1 MIILILIILII
12 ITITI
17 IIIKNKGTKEKKERE
32 TERAIM
38 YYYSTVTSIISGVVI
53 FTNHIFSAILHKAKI
68 QHYFIVLV
76 NMRK

>member
-1 MIILILIILII
+1 MIILIIIILII

-68 QHYFIVLV
+68 QHYSIVLV

>member
-1 MIILILIILII
+1 MIILIILII
-12 ITITI
+12 ITITII

>member
-12 ITITI
+12 ITIT

-68 QHYFIVLV
+68 QHYSIVLV

>member
-68 QHYFIVLV
+68 QHYSIGLV